1 MMTPDDIRAF
11 LKDHNLSAVAEAA
24 GLSPDT
30 LYRFMAGGIP
40 SLKTV
45 IALDAYIK
53 GKVQKNG

>member
-1 MMTPDDIRAF
+1 MTPDDIRAF
-11 LKDHNLSAVAEAA
+11 LKDHNLTAVAERT
-24 GLSPDT
+24 GLSTDT

-53 GKVQKNG
+53 GKVHRGQA